1 MQRAEAL
8 QPLSRDHKSG
18 LMTCL
23 LIRKGVS
30 KHAPV
35 AVMADFFLTC
45 WRDEIEPHFSREE
58 EILIPLLN
66 KFPQGKL
73 FAETILRD
81 HELIRIG
88 VVHLEHHALN
98 ERLLDDLA
106 NQLEQHIRYEE
117 RLVFQEMQSFI
128 PSMELAKIHFIEN
141 DHHAVCNN
149 YPNRFWE

>member
-8 QPLSRDHKSG
+8 QPLSRDHKSA

-35 AVMADFFLTC
+35 AEMADFFLSC
-45 WRDEIEPHFSREE
+45 WHTEIAPHFAKEE
-58 EILIPLLN
+58 EILIPILN
-66 KFPQGKL
+66 NYPQGKL

-81 HELIRIG
+81 HELIRTG
-88 VVHLEHHALN
+88 VVHLGHHALN

-106 NQLEQHIRYEE
+106 KQLEQHIRYEE
-117 RLVFQEMQSFI
+117 RLVFQEIQQFI
-128 PSMELAKIHFIEN
+128 PASELAKIHFLEN
-141 DHHAVCNN
+141 AHPAVCNN
-149 YPNRFWE
+149 YPNHFWE